1 MSRGA
6 PLEQT
11 AKLVAALAL
20 SALTT
25 ACGKPW
31 QVVTQAQPSPMVDVR
46 QYSVQPIVMDGLIV
60 GEKPEQAWL
69 ADRDA
74 EQRAAWVEDKKE
86 LDSGFRIKLV
96 EAMQEHGMQIVPQ
109 GPFQLWPR
117 IEYVEPGFYAAIAAS
132 ASETR
137 MRLRITTAA
146 GQVVDEITVKSS
158 TGGSLT
164 CPSISCRLSTDA
176 ENLAEYVAEY
186 IAIRA
191 GLEEE

>member
-1 MSRGA
+1 MIRAASITK
-6 PLEQT
+6 T
-11 AKLVAALAL
+11 ATWAAALTL
-20 SALTT
+20 FILTT

-31 QVVTQAQPSPMVDVR
+31 QVVTQAQPSPMINVR

-60 GEKPEQAWL
+60 GDEPEAAWL
-69 ADRDA
+69 AERDA
-74 EQRAAWVEDKKE
+74 EQRASWVEDKKE

-96 EAMQEHGMQIVPQ
+96 EAMQERGMQVVPQ

-117 IEYVEPGFYAAIAAS
+117 IEYVEPGFYAAVAAS
-132 ASETR
+132 SSETR

-158 TGGSLT
+158 TGASLT
-164 CPSISCRLSTDA
+164 CPSISCRLSSDA
-176 ENLAEYVAEY
+176 ENLADYVAEY

>member
-1 MSRGA
+1 
-6 PLEQT
+6 
-11 AKLVAALAL
+11 
-20 SALTT
+20 
-25 ACGKPW
+25 
-31 QVVTQAQPSPMVDVR
+31 
-46 QYSVQPIVMDGLIV
+46 MDGLIV
-60 GEKPEQAWL
+60 GDEPEAAWL
-69 ADRDA
+69 AERDA

-86 LDSGFRIKLV
+86 LDSGFRLKLV

-117 IEYVEPGFYAAIAAS
+117 IEYVEPGYYVGVSAG

-137 MRLRITTAA
+137 LRLRITTAA

-158 TGGSLT
+158 TGGGMT
-164 CPSISCRLSTDA
+164 CPSISCRLSSDA
-176 ENLAEYVAEY
+176 ENLADYVAEY

>member
-1 MSRGA
+1 MVTLGT
-6 PLEQT
+6 L
-11 AKLVAALAL
+11 AA
-20 SALTT
+20 

-31 QVVTQAQPSPMVDVR
+31 QVVTQAQPSPMVNMR

-60 GEKPEQAWL
+60 GDEPEDVWL
-69 ADRDA
+69 SERDA
-74 EQRAAWVEDKKE
+74 EQRAAWVEDKKQ
-86 LDSGFRIKLV
+86 LDAEFRIALA
-96 EAMQEHGMQIVPQ
+96 EEMQDRGMQIVPQ

-117 IEYVEPGFYAAIAAS
+117 IEYIEPGYYVGVSAR

-146 GQVVDEITVKSS
+146 GQTVDEITLKHN
-158 TGGSLT
+158 TGAGLG
-164 CPSISCRLSTDA
+164 CPSISCRLSGDA
-176 ENLAEYVAEY
+176 EGLAAYVAEY